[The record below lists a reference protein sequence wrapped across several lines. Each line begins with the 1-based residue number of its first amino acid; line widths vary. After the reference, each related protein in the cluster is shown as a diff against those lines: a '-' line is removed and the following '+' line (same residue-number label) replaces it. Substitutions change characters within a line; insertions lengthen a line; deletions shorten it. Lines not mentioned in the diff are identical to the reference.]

1 MNTTNT
7 EFKNSRG
14 LALAARLDSP
24 PEPQGHALF
33 AHCFT
38 CSKNLTAVR
47 RIVHGLN
54 QRGIAVFSF
63 DFTGLGASEGAFTD
77 SDFSGQTSDVI
88 DAVQFIQKNY
98 GVSPSILIGHSL
110 GGTAALYAARN
121 LPDLKGVVTIGSPS
135 DPAHVTHLFCYS
147 NEDLAAGNSVEVDI
161 SGRHFRITK
170 EFVDDLQRYPPAEW
184 LHEIRQDVLI
194 LHSPVDDI
202 VSIKH
207 AEQIFLG
214 VHHPKSFVSLDRADH
229 MISRHEDADFVA
241 AIISGWAARYI
252 EGRDPQ
258 QSTPQPT
265 QISTPQS
272 IQQSTDPQRYDPP
285 LQKDYQVATRVGETS
300 FSTDVQTATHHHY
313 ADEPRNLGGEERG
326 PSPFEHLLG
335 ALGSCTVMT
344 LRLYARRKKM
354 PLKEARAY
362 LRYLKEPEK
371 IRLRLELFGELTD
384 QQRHRLLE
392 IAGRCPVHQILSR
405 SLEIDSVLI

>member
-1 MNTTNT
+1 MNATIT

-14 LALAARLDSP
+14 LTLAARLDGPSA
-24 PEPQGHALF
+24 PQGYALF

-47 RIVHGLN
+47 RIVHGLT

-63 DFTGLGASEGAFTD
+63 DFTGLGASEGTFTD
-77 SDFSGQTSDVI
+77 SDFSGQTSDVV

-98 GVSPSILIGHSL
+98 GVTPSILIGHSL
-110 GGTAALYAARN
+110 GGTAALYAARG

-135 DPAHVTHLFCYS
+135 DPAHVTHLFCY
-147 NEDLAAGNSVEVDI
+147 NDEDLAAGNSVEVDI

-170 EFVDDLQRYPPAEW
+170 EFVDDLHRYPPAEW

-202 VSIKH
+202 VHIKH

-214 VHHPKSFVSLDRADH
+214 VHHPKSFVSLDKADH
-229 MISRHEDADFVA
+229 MISRPEDADFVA
-241 AIISGWAARYI
+241 AVISGWAARYI
-252 EGRDPQ
+252 EGDAPQ
-258 QSTPQPT
+258 QLPDAP
-265 QISTPQS
+265 
-272 IQQSTDPQRYDPP
+272 RYDPP
-285 LQKDYQVATRVGETS
+285 LQQDYQVATRVGEGS

-313 ADEPRNLGGEERG
+313 ADEPQSLGGEERG

-344 LRLYARRKKM
+344 LRLYARRKKL

-362 LRYLKEPEK
+362 LRYFKKPEK
-371 IRLRLELFGELTD
+371 IGLRLELFGELTKE
-384 QQRHRLLE
+384 QRQRLLE
-392 IAGRCPVHQILSR
+392 IADRCPVHQILSR
-405 SLEIDSVLI
+405 SLEIDSALV